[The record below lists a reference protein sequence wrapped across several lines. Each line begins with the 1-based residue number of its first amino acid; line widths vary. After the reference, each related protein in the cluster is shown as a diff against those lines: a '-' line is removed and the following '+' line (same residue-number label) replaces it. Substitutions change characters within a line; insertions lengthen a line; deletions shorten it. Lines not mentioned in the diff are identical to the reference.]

1 MKSKKEEKY
10 IVINKKR
17 LENYLS
23 QFTKGKFT
31 TEDEQNNIDCLTFN
45 EVLRGVD
52 NDSKY
57 IVCNQDEPYAE
68 LIWQIILMGED
79 SKELERMVT

>member
-1 MKSKKEEKY
+1 MESKKEEKY

-17 LENYLS
+17 LEHYLE
-23 QFTKGKFT
+23 QFTKGTFT

-52 NDSKY
+52 TDSKY

-68 LIWQIILMGED
+68 DVWQTILKGED
-79 SKELERMVT
+79 AKKATEGR

>member
-1 MKSKKEEKY
+1 MKAKKEEKY
-10 IVINKKR
+10 IVINRKR
-17 LENYLS
+17 LESYLE
-23 QFTKGKFT
+23 QFTKGTFT

-57 IVCNQDEPYAE
+57 IVCNQDELYAE
-68 LIWQIILMGED
+68 DVWQTILKGED
-79 SKELERMVT
+79 TKKAMEEG